1 MLGEPRPLLE
11 GVRLATFLEQSRI
24 PVPSTVRI
32 FACGGV
38 FLTPMTTT
46 NSSVQGVI
54 LAAGKGTRIRPF
66 SDHYP
71 KPLLPVFD
79 RPLLLWQVEAM
90 RELGITDI
98 LIVIGHLGHRVVQS
112 LGDGSKW
119 GVNIRYVE
127 QEETLGIAHAVGQLE
142 PHLDQPFL
150 LFLGDIFFE
159 TKQLGSMLEAFDREG
174 VDAVL
179 AVKIE
184 NDQAAMRRNF
194 SVEVGEN
201 GFVSHVVEKPR
212 YPRTNLKGC
221 GLYLFDVSIFDA
233 VRATPRTALR
243 DEYELTTTIELFVQS
258 GHGIVPAE
266 VIEADLN
273 LSAPPD
279 LLDLNLHVMRQ
290 RGIDCHIAEGAFVD
304 GDATVDSCVIMEGAR
319 IEAGANLHECLVLP
333 GEVVRAGKW
342 SRSIF
347 ASGQEVSCL

>member
-1 MLGEPRPLLE
+1 M
-11 GVRLATFLEQSRI
+11 AT
-24 PVPSTVRI
+24 PP
-32 FACGGV
+32 
-38 FLTPMTTT
+38 T
-46 NSSVQGVI
+46 NLQGVI

-90 RELGITDI
+90 SELGITDI

-112 LGDGSKW
+112 LGDGSEW
-119 GVNIRYVE
+119 GVQIRYVE
-127 QEETLGIAHAVGQLE
+127 QEKTLGIAHAVGQLE
-142 PHLDQPFL
+142 PHLDHPFL

-159 TKQLGSMLEAFDREG
+159 TKALGSMLDAFNRDG

-179 AVKIE
+179 AVKVE
-184 NDQAAMRRNF
+184 EDREAMRRNF
-194 SVEVGEN
+194 SVELGED

-212 YPRTNLKGC
+212 HPRTNLKGC
-221 GLYLFDVSIFDA
+221 GLYLFDTSIFDA

-243 DEYELTTTIELFVQS
+243 DEYELTTTIELFVQG

-290 RGIDCHIAEGAFVD
+290 RGLDNHIAEGAKVES
-304 GDATVDSCVIMEGAR
+304 GAQITNSVIMAGATVK
-319 IEAGANLHECLVLP
+319 AGAVLDECLVLP
-333 GEVVRAGKW
+333 GEVISAGRWK
-342 SRSIF
+342 RSIF
-347 ASGQEVSCL
+347 ASGQEVSCLG